1 MNKIQGIY
9 AAALSVFNDD
19 LSLNVDLTV
28 KHANFL
34 IKNGCHGVVLLGST
48 GQSQLISI
56 GEKIRLINSV
66 AVNKNYKKFI
76 IGTGLNSLNDTT
88 NLMHIAVSQN
98 LKYFLI
104 MPPAYYNYSDKDV
117 INYFAKIFERIDNC
131 KVILYNYE
139 KLCGYKFSVECIK
152 QLKDQFPKQIIGV
165 KDSTGNIF
173 NKIKLNNFAVLLG
186 TEENLM
192 NSLKMGCHGVISA
205 TCNVTSYMARKVYDD
220 FNNDKNSSLNE
231 KLSLIRKAFNNF
243 DLVSGL
249 HTYLSKKD
257 PKFKNVLPILD
268 LLNKNQ
274 EKKLFEE
281 LDKLDFNINYLN
293 LWKN

>member
-205 TCNVTSYMARKVYDD
+205 TCNVTSYIARKVYDD

-293 LWKN
+293 L

>member
-88 NLMHIAVSQN
+88 NLMHIAISQN

-173 NKIKLNNFAVLLG
+173 NNIKLNNFAVLLG

-205 TCNVTSYMARKVYDD
+205 TCNVTSYIARKVYDD

-293 LWKN
+293 L

>member
-220 FNNDKNSSLNE
+220 FNNDKISSLNE

-293 LWKN
+293 L

>member
-19 LSLNVDLTV
+19 LSLNVEFTV

-34 IKNGCHGVVLLGST
+34 IENGCHGVVLLGST

-66 AVNKNYKKFI
+66 SGNKNYKKFI

-88 NLMHIAVSQN
+88 NLMNIAISQN

-117 INYFAKIFERIDNC
+117 INYFSKIFERIDNC

-173 NKIKLNNFAVLLG
+173 NNIKLNNFAVLLG

-205 TCNVTSYMARKVYDD
+205 TCNVTSYIARKVYDD

-257 PKFKNVLPILD
+257 PKFKNVLPVLD

-293 LWKN
+293 L

>member
-231 KLSLIRKAFNNF
+231 KLSLIRRAFNNF

-293 LWKN
+293 L

>member
-117 INYFAKIFERIDNC
+117 INYFAKIFERIENC

-205 TCNVTSYMARKVYDD
+205 TCNVTSYIARKVYDD

-293 LWKN
+293 L

>member
-34 IKNGCHGVVLLGST
+34 IENGCHGVVLLGST

-205 TCNVTSYMARKVYDD
+205 TCNVTSYIARKVYDD

-293 LWKN
+293 L

>member
-34 IKNGCHGVVLLGST
+34 IENGCHGVVLLGST

-152 QLKDQFPKQIIGV
+152 QLKEQFPKQIIGV

-205 TCNVTSYMARKVYDD
+205 TCNVTSYIARKVYDD

-293 LWKN
+293 L

>member
-165 KDSTGNIF
+165 IDSTGNIF

-231 KLSLIRKAFNNF
+231 KLSLIRRAFNNF

-293 LWKN
+293 L

>member
-104 MPPAYYNYSDKDV
+104 MPPAYYSYSDKDV

-152 QLKDQFPKQIIGV
+152 QLKEQFPKQIIGV

-205 TCNVTSYMARKVYDD
+205 TCNVTSYIARKVYDD

-293 LWKN
+293 L

>member
-34 IKNGCHGVVLLGST
+34 IENGCHGVVLLGST

-173 NKIKLNNFAVLLG
+173 NNIKLNNFAVLLG

-205 TCNVTSYMARKVYDD
+205 TCNVTSYIARKVYDD

-293 LWKN
+293 L

>member
-173 NKIKLNNFAVLLG
+173 NNIKLNNFAVLLG

-205 TCNVTSYMARKVYDD
+205 TCNVTSYIARKVYDD

>member
-34 IKNGCHGVVLLGST
+34 IENGCHGVVLLGST

-76 IGTGLNSLNDTT
+76 IGTGLNSLNDTI
-88 NLMHIAVSQN
+88 NLMHIAISQN

-173 NKIKLNNFAVLLG
+173 NKIKLNNFTVLLG

-205 TCNVTSYMARKVYDD
+205 TCNVTSYIARKVYDD

-293 LWKN
+293 L

>member
-34 IKNGCHGVVLLGST
+34 IENGCHGVVLLGST

-165 KDSTGNIF
+165 KDSTGNIL

-205 TCNVTSYMARKVYDD
+205 TCNVTSYIARKVYDD

-293 LWKN
+293 L

>member
-117 INYFAKIFERIDNC
+117 INYFAKIFERINNC

-231 KLSLIRKAFNNF
+231 KLSLIRRAFNNF

>member
-104 MPPAYYNYSDKDV
+104 MPPAYYSYSDKDV

-152 QLKDQFPKQIIGV
+152 QLKDKFPKQIIGV

-205 TCNVTSYMARKVYDD
+205 TCNVTSYIARKVYDD

>member
-19 LSLNVDLTV
+19 LSLNVEFTV

-34 IKNGCHGVVLLGST
+34 IENGCHGVVLLGST

-66 AVNKNYKKFI
+66 SGNKNYKKFI

-88 NLMHIAVSQN
+88 NLMNIAISQN

-117 INYFAKIFERIDNC
+117 INYFSKIFERIDNC

-173 NKIKLNNFAVLLG
+173 NNIKLNNFAVLLG

-205 TCNVTSYMARKVYDD
+205 TCNVTSYIARKVYDD

-293 LWKN
+293 L

>member
-76 IGTGLNSLNDTT
+76 IGTGLNSLNDTI
-88 NLMHIAVSQN
+88 NLMHIAISQN

-205 TCNVTSYMARKVYDD
+205 TCNVTSYIARKVYDD

-293 LWKN
+293 L

>member
-205 TCNVTSYMARKVYDD
+205 TCNVTSYIARKVYDD

-231 KLSLIRKAFNNF
+231 KLSLIRRVFNNF

-293 LWKN
+293 L

>member
-19 LSLNVDLTV
+19 LSLNVEFTV

-34 IKNGCHGVVLLGST
+34 IENGCHGVVLLGST

-66 AVNKNYKKFI
+66 SGNKNYKKFI

-88 NLMHIAVSQN
+88 NLMNIEISQN

-117 INYFAKIFERIDNC
+117 INYFSKIFERIDNC

-152 QLKDQFPKQIIGV
+152 QLKNKFPHQIIGV

-173 NKIKLNNFAVLLG
+173 NKFKQNNFSVLLG
-186 TEENLM
+186 TEENLT
-192 NSLKMGCHGVISA
+192 NSLKRGCDGVISA
-205 TCNVTSYMARKVYDD
+205 TCNVTSYIARKVYDD
-220 FNNDKNSSLNE
+220 FIDNRTHRLNK

-257 PKFKNVLPILD
+257 PKFKNVLPVLD

-281 LDKLDFNINYLN
+281 LDKLDFNIDY
-293 LWKN
+293 

>member
-173 NKIKLNNFAVLLG
+173 NNIKLNNFTVLLG

-205 TCNVTSYMARKVYDD
+205 TCNVTSYIARKVYDD

-293 LWKN
+293 L

>member
-173 NKIKLNNFAVLLG
+173 NNIKLNNFAVLLG

-205 TCNVTSYMARKVYDD
+205 TCNVTSYIARKVYDD

-293 LWKN
+293 L

>member
-293 LWKN
+293 L

>member
-34 IKNGCHGVVLLGST
+34 IENGCHGVVLLGST

-88 NLMHIAVSQN
+88 NLMHIAISQN

-173 NKIKLNNFAVLLG
+173 NNIKLNNFAVLLG

-205 TCNVTSYMARKVYDD
+205 TCNVTSYIARKVYDD

-293 LWKN
+293 L

>member
-34 IKNGCHGVVLLGST
+34 IENGCHGVVLLGST

-88 NLMHIAVSQN
+88 NLMHIAISQN

-173 NKIKLNNFAVLLG
+173 NKIKLNNFTVLLG

-205 TCNVTSYMARKVYDD
+205 TCNVTSYIARKVYDD

-293 LWKN
+293 L

>member
-205 TCNVTSYMARKVYDD
+205 TCNVTSYIARKVYDD

-231 KLSLIRKAFNNF
+231 KLSLIRRAFNNF

-293 LWKN
+293 L

>member
-76 IGTGLNSLNDTT
+76 IGTGLNSLNDTI
-88 NLMHIAVSQN
+88 NLMHIAISQN

-173 NKIKLNNFAVLLG
+173 NKIKLNNFTVLLG

-205 TCNVTSYMARKVYDD
+205 TCNVTSYIARKVYDD

-293 LWKN
+293 L

>member
-152 QLKDQFPKQIIGV
+152 QLKEQFPKQIIGV

-205 TCNVTSYMARKVYDD
+205 TCNVTSYIARKVYDD

-293 LWKN
+293 L

>member
-205 TCNVTSYMARKVYDD
+205 TCNVTSYIARKVYDD

>member
-34 IKNGCHGVVLLGST
+34 IENGCHGVVLLGST

-173 NKIKLNNFAVLLG
+173 NKIKLNNFTVLLG

-205 TCNVTSYMARKVYDD
+205 TCNVTSYIARKVYDD

-293 LWKN
+293 L

>member
-34 IKNGCHGVVLLGST
+34 IENGCHGVVLLGST

-76 IGTGLNSLNDTT
+76 IGTGLNSLNDTI
-88 NLMHIAVSQN
+88 NLMHIAISQN

-173 NKIKLNNFAVLLG
+173 NNIKLNNFAVLLG

-205 TCNVTSYMARKVYDD
+205 TCNVTSYIARKVYDD

-293 LWKN
+293 L

>member
-34 IKNGCHGVVLLGST
+34 IENGCHGVVLLGST

-88 NLMHIAVSQN
+88 NLMHIAISQN

-131 KVILYNYE
+131 KVVLYNYE

-173 NKIKLNNFAVLLG
+173 NNIKLNNFAVLLG

-205 TCNVTSYMARKVYDD
+205 TCNVTSYIARKVYDD

-293 LWKN
+293 L

>member
-231 KLSLIRKAFNNF
+231 KLSLIRRAFNNF

-274 EKKLFEE
+274 EK
-281 LDKLDFNINYLN
+281 NYL
-293 LWKN
+293 KN

>member
-152 QLKDQFPKQIIGV
+152 QLKDQFPKQIIRV
-165 KDSTGNIF
+165 KILLEIF
-173 NKIKLNNFAVLLG
+173 LIKLN
-186 TEENLM
+186 
-192 NSLKMGCHGVISA
+192 
-205 TCNVTSYMARKVYDD
+205 
-220 FNNDKNSSLNE
+220 
-231 KLSLIRKAFNNF
+231 
-243 DLVSGL
+243 
-249 HTYLSKKD
+249 
-257 PKFKNVLPILD
+257 
-268 LLNKNQ
+268 
-274 EKKLFEE
+274 
-281 LDKLDFNINYLN
+281 
-293 LWKN
+293 

>member
-104 MPPAYYNYSDKDV
+104 MPPAYYSYSDKDV

-152 QLKDQFPKQIIGV
+152 QLKDKFPKQIIGV

-205 TCNVTSYMARKVYDD
+205 TCNVTSYIARKVYDD

-293 LWKN
+293 L

>member
-152 QLKDQFPKQIIGV
+152 QLKDKFPKQIIGV

-205 TCNVTSYMARKVYDD
+205 TCNVTSYIARKVYDD

>member
-34 IKNGCHGVVLLGST
+34 IENGCHGVVLLGST

-88 NLMHIAVSQN
+88 NLMHIAISQK

-131 KVILYNYE
+131 KVVLYNYE

-173 NKIKLNNFAVLLG
+173 NNIKLNNFAVLLG

-205 TCNVTSYMARKVYDD
+205 TCNVTSYIARKVYDD

-293 LWKN
+293 L

>member
-34 IKNGCHGVVLLGST
+34 IENGCHGVVLLGST

-88 NLMHIAVSQN
+88 NLMHIAISQK

-173 NKIKLNNFAVLLG
+173 NNIKLNNFAVLLG

-205 TCNVTSYMARKVYDD
+205 TCNVTSYIARKVYDD

-257 PKFKNVLPILD
+257 PF
-268 LLNKNQ
+268 
-274 EKKLFEE
+274 
-281 LDKLDFNINYLN
+281 
-293 LWKN
+293 